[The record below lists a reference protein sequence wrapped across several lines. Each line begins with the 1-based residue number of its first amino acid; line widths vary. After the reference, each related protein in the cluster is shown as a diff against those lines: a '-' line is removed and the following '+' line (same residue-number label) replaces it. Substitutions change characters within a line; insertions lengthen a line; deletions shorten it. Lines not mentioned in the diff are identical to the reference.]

1 MDKPKTME
9 ELMHGINSFL
19 NQYEFDRDRPDSILV
34 IGFNSKNS
42 MAKLAGH
49 ADNISAAIVNMMLEE
64 PAIKDMVYAA
74 YHAYE
79 RYNRTNSSP
88 ALNVEATE
96 LAMVM
101 ASSNKKKICS

>member
-1 MDKPKTME
+1 ME

-19 NQYEFDRDRPDSILV
+19 AQYEFDRDKPDSILV
-34 IGFNSKNS
+34 IGYDAEKSL
-42 MAKLAGH
+42 AKLAGH
-49 ADNISAAIVNMMLEE
+49 ADKISAAIVNMMLEE
-64 PAIKDMVYAA
+64 PAIKDMVYAV

-101 ASSNKKKICS
+101 ASSGKKKIFS